1 MGPVDSIEGAKLL
14 ARIVTRPLKRQNFI
28 GGILSCGVIDDRS
41 MASKA
46 SSPDYLSSPA
56 YPDLFFSTVH
66 FNPLFSREIKLGI
79 FGVNFLSI
87 QIPIIADG
95 RCDSPGNPSVVTEVD
110 ARRTW
115 NRSAPNF
122 IAISLFIIGRDLK
135 MH

>member
-1 MGPVDSIEGAKLL
+1 MGPVDSIEGANLL
-14 ARIVTRPLKRQNFI
+14 ARIMTRPLKRQGFI
-28 GGILSCGVIDDRS
+28 SGTLSCGVTDDRS
-41 MASKA
+41 VASKA
-46 SSPDYLSSPA
+46 SPPDYLSSPA
-56 YPDLFFSTVH
+56 YPDLFLSTVH
-66 FNPLFSREIKLGI
+66 FNPLLSREIKLRI

-95 RCDSPGNPSVVTEVD
+95 RCNSPGDRSVVTEVD

-122 IAISLFIIGRDLK
+122 IAISFIIGRDLK